1 MGNLMSAHVV
11 VLGAGA
17 MGSLFGGLVAE
28 GGLHVTLVDPWRE
41 HIDAIRKSG
50 LRMVGHGGDRRIS
63 IEATTDPASVRSAD
77 IVFVQCKANFNAAAA
92 ASVRHL
98 FARGGLARGGLARGG
113 LARGGL
119 ARGGLARGGLARGGD
134 AGGDDTV
141 AISFQNGLGNEEE
154 LAGYFGADRVLG
166 GLTAQGANIEA
177 PGVVRNHAELPSYI
191 GEMNGGIT
199 ERTTSIAKILTDAN
213 LPTEASADIRRD
225 IWRKL
230 MANIAISAVSGITG
244 LNIGQIFNGHMA
256 DGVAYAALD
265 EAIAVARAC
274 GIELSS
280 GEAREILG
288 KIAGPDGTPQN
299 KSSLRMDI
307 ENERPSEIDYIN
319 GAVVKLAREHG
330 IAVPV
335 NEALLALVHGMQHR
349 YLAAPIHEQVRPG

>member
-17 MGSLFGGLVAE
+17 MGSLFGGLIAE

-98 FARGGLARGGLARGG
+98 FARGGD
-113 LARGGL
+113 
-119 ARGGLARGGLARGGD
+119 ARGGD
-134 AGGDDTV
+134 AGGGDARGDDTV

-177 PGVVRNHAELPSYI
+177 PGIVRNHAELPSYI

-199 ERTTSIAKILTDAN
+199 KRTTSIAKILTDAN